1 MKAARLAL
9 LPLLVLGAAASS
21 NSPKP
26 IPPTKVENR
35 AALEKLLGNSGMTI
49 QWLSWT
55 SSARGPMTASWKQR
69 ALFLKG
75 EHRAEEGSGR
85 VAVEGRVTRINK
97 TEFILNGTITI
108 EDTPDIGRKCQ
119 KTGDWKFAITQN
131 RKYWRMREFEWCD
144 QLTDYIDIYF

>member
-55 SSARGPMTASWKQR
+55 SSARGPMTASWKQG

-75 EHRAEEGSGR
+75 EHRAEEGTGR
-85 VAVEGRVTRINK
+85 VTVEGRVTRINK
-97 TEFILNGTITI
+97 TEFVLNGTITI
-108 EDTPDIGRKCQ
+108 EDTPDIGRKCE